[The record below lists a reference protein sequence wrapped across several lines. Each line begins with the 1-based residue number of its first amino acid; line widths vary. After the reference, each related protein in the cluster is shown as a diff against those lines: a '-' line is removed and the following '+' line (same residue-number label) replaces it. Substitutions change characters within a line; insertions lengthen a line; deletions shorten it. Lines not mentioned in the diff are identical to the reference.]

1 MRGIFDQQKAWL
13 DAAAERVTG
22 RKMAVVS
29 VQSDAAESNPE
40 SPSTPLGASRIPD
53 PGLDPESR
61 IPNPGPDSGS
71 RLPDPGQVPPKKR
84 DLKAEAM
91 SSSAV
96 QAMLEVFPA
105 EIRDVEETP

>member
-1 MRGIFDQQKAWL
+1 
-13 DAAAERVTG
+13 
-22 RKMAVVS
+22 MAVVS

-40 SPSTPLGASRIPD
+40 SRIPNPGPD
-53 PGLDPESR
+53 PGSGILDSGPNPESR
-61 IPNPGPDSGS
+61 IPNPGQAPE
-71 RLPDPGQVPPKKR
+71 KKR